1 MTDDNTMADKPD
13 GAGGSAVD
21 ALRASD
27 TWLRTI
33 AEKLDIDPE
42 DTEFVIDAVSPHERR
57 FLARTT
63 LADRLSGNASILKN
77 ADAAAGRLPTREEAA
92 QAAAV
97 LLRCNGHD
105 LDVWTGGLWPDD
117 TSSEAL
123 AVLAAVRT
131 MGDHDL

>member
-1 MTDDNTMADKPD
+1 MTDRYKLD
-13 GAGGSAVD
+13 GAGGNAMD

-42 DTEFVIDAVSPHERR
+42 DTEFVVDAASPTERR
-57 FLARTT
+57 FHTRTT
-63 LADRLSGNASILKN
+63 LADRLSGNASILKS
-77 ADAAAGRLPTREEAA
+77 AAAEAERRLPTREEAA

-117 TSSEAL
+117 ISSHAL
-123 AVLAAVRT
+123 AVLAAARST
-131 MGDHDL
+131 GGSDDA